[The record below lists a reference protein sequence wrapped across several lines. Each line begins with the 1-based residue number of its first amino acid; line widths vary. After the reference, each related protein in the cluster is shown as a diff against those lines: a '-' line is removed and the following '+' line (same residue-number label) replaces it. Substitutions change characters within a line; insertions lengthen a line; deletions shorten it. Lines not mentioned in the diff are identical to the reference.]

1 MTNTRSRR
9 ERHGFTLVEMLMVV
23 VIIGTLATIVMVKMT
38 GHTENAKRQKTWV
51 QISILKTSIV
61 QFEMEVGRIPQNL
74 KELIFQGD
82 ENWPG
87 PFLDS
92 ETLPT
97 DGWGNDFR
105 MEKKGKLIRVTSP
118 GVDGQFDTKDDLWK

>member
-1 MTNTRSRR
+1 MANTQSKE

-23 VIIGTLATIVMVKMT
+23 VIIGILSAIVVTKMT
-38 GHTENAKRQKTWV
+38 GHTQNAKRQTTWV
-51 QISILKTSIV
+51 QAVLLKTAIT
-61 QFEMEVGRIPQNL
+61 QFEMEVGRLPQNL
-74 KELIFQGD
+74 AELIFQGD

-92 ETLPT
+92 EVLPR

-105 MEKKGKLIRVTSP
+105 MEKRGKLIRVTSP
-118 GVDGQFDTKDDLWK
+118 GPDGSFDTDDDLWK